1 MRAEMPTLADLNNDQ
16 AAIQGL
22 GAPMLAANGMLEPVG
37 FESMRFLISGFTRP
51 MITLN
56 DPANVTYGGGFET
69 HVPGIPKT
77 AYQMSVTFIET
88 SKGQV
93 AEFAEYCIQNGGNMK
108 FWAYDGRPDNY
119 TNRYLL
125 SNVSITFD
133 GGGDIDSTNK
143 SSTINVTG
151 TLYYTYLGLYE
162 STRSGGGGGLSGF
175 LDTVDKAVS
184 FGRKAANVV
193 RGIKGLLGR

>member
-16 AAIQGL
+16 AVIQGL

-56 DPANVTYGGGFET
+56 DPAQVTFGGGFET

-88 SKGQV
+88 NAAHI
-93 AEFAEYCIQNGGNMK
+93 AEFSEVCVQQGGRMK
-108 FWAYDGRPDNY
+108 CWAYDGRPDNY

-125 SNVSITFD
+125 TNVTFTFD

-143 SSTINVTG
+143 SSNINVTA
-151 TLYYTYLGLYE
+151 TMYYNYFGLYE
-162 STRSGGGGGLSGF
+162 STRSGGGGLSGF
-175 LDTVDKAVS
+175 LDKVDQVVS